1 MYWSVNLPDV
11 IFLLILEMNTS
22 DYKKNFQKEKE
33 KKDKEKEKFN
43 QMVEE
48 FQKESSQRVEY
59 MYKNYPVIKESIKS
73 DLIQMRDEIKKISNF
88 INVYAPST
96 DPDNIALTVLLMI
109 EYSAVLSQPAYGD
122 KEYKKNSIWIGLDL
136 MSDESNE
143 INVVLYE
150 DGEVKDR
157 VKYSPQNINKTL
169 KLYFEKILSWL
180 LDNRLTFKEI
190 VK

>member
-1 MYWSVNLPDV
+1 MNNL
-11 IFLLILEMNTS
+11 LLRI
-22 DYKKNFQKEKE
+22 D
-33 KKDKEKEKFN
+33 
-43 QMVEE
+43 
-48 FQKESSQRVEY
+48 
-59 MYKNYPVIKESIKS
+59 
-73 DLIQMRDEIKKISNF
+73 
-88 INVYAPST
+88 
-96 DPDNIALTVLLMI
+96 
-109 EYSAVLSQPAYGD
+109 YSAELSQPAYGD
-122 KEYKKNSIWIGLDL
+122 KEYKNNSIWIGLDL
-136 MSDESNE
+136 LNDESNE